1 MRIALAQINPTVG
14 DFAGN
19 SALILARLAEAR
31 ARRAELVVFPEL
43 CLCGYPPMDLL
54 DHDSFVAENLKALR
68 RIQRAMPAD
77 LAAVIGYVDRNR
89 SGTGKRLV
97 NAAGLLAGGRVLH
110 RQAKSLLPT
119 YDVFDE
125 ARYFEPAAERRTVE
139 FKGERLGI
147 TICEDIWWETDPD
160 PGGRYAVDP
169 VRDCVDAGATLLL
182 APSASPYH
190 RGKPAVRRRLLQRV
204 AAGAGVP
211 VVYVNMVGGNDGL
224 LFDGQSFVTGAGGE
238 LVLQCAGYREQLA
251 VWDSAAPGGPAAAN
265 ADGWA
270 ELERALGMGI
280 ADYLRKTHHQR
291 VHVAVSGGIDSA
303 LAAALAARALGP
315 ERVTA
320 FSLPSMYSSPGS
332 KSDAAQLCD
341 RLGVAL
347 HTIPIEELYAGY
359 ERALAPVFAGAPPD
373 LTEENLQARIRGML
387 MMAFSN
393 KTGSI
398 LLATGN
404 KSELA
409 TGYSTLYGDLCGGLA
424 PIGDLL
430 KTEVYALSRALNR
443 DGEIIPAATL
453 SKPPS
458 AELRPGQTDQDA
470 LPDYE
475 VLDRILQLYVID
487 NLTRGEIVARGFD
500 DATVVDVLRRV
511 GRAEYKRRQAPPIL
525 RVSPRAFGTGRR
537 FPIARETHEV
547 S

>member
-31 ARRAELVVFPEL
+31 AQRAELVVFPEL

-139 FKGERLGI
+139 FKGERLGL
-147 TICEDIWWETDPD
+147 TICEDIWWETGPD

-251 VWDSAAPGGPAAAN
+251 VWDSAAPGGPAEAN

-280 ADYLRKTHHQR
+280 ADYLRKTHHRR

-303 LAAALAARALGP
+303 LVAALAARALGP

-341 RLGVAL
+341 RLGVTMR
-347 HTIPIEELYAGY
+347 TIPIEELYAGY
-359 ERALAPVFAGAPPD
+359 ERALKPVFAGAPPD
-373 LTEENLQARIRGML
+373 LTEENIQARIRGML

-430 KTEVYALSRALNR
+430 KTEVYALSRAINR

-458 AELRPGQTDQDA
+458 AELRPGQTDRDS

-511 GRAEYKRRQAPPIL
+511 GQAEYKRRQAPPIL